1 LYLKYLSLKGFKS
14 FADAVRVQLSPGLTV
29 VVGPNGSGK
38 SNVVDALAWVL
49 GAQSPKQLRSTK
61 MEDVIFAGSANRP
74 ALGRAEVALVF
85 DNADGKLALPSAEV
99 AIARR
104 LFRSGESDY
113 QLNGGSCRLIDL
125 VELLS
130 DAGVGKTQHIIISQ
144 GEVDD
149 IVNSKVEER
158 RFVLEEAAGI
168 LKFKR
173 RRERAEKRMA
183 EADDDL
189 EKVAQ
194 IIKDV
199 KRQIRPL
206 ERQAE
211 SARRRAS
218 LLERHRALS
227 LWIAQIELS
236 DLKARFEAAE
246 RLQLQLIGR
255 QTELE
260 GSFEE
265 AQTERAQLP
274 EGPTTPRDDLDR
286 LLRRADNLRERIEG
300 LTLSQRE
307 RLVLLEERQ
316 GELVD
321 QAQRPALDERVI
333 RARQRLG
340 TLADAEEK
348 LTLRHEALAAQE
360 RELDGTVLED
370 LSSIEE
376 LLGAARVAQGEISA
390 RLKESRA
397 AVEHARRSSVEGQTR
412 RVRIDEERRSRAQ
425 TIDEEIH
432 AREILR
438 RERET
443 LLVEMAS
450 LESERDDIAGEIT
463 RADEQLGEARAEEA
477 AVSGELASLDRLVVE
492 SRQGAVKE
500 TLLGTPGF
508 LGLLIDLVQID
519 EGYEF
524 AVEAAFGGRGYAAQV
539 RDLESAFV
547 GFRRMHDAAH
557 AGTINVLDAFEE
569 RPGTARREGLDYLID
584 HVRPLGEDAEL
595 HRVIA
600 AILAHVVV
608 VPFDDAPALI
618 RRAPELV
625 VVSLEGRKLSRSELS
640 IPTHGSQ
647 VAKVRRERIEAR
659 KRAAS
664 ELVASARTNHGRLNE
679 RLKMLD
685 QELASRR
692 RRIDQV
698 DRETERRESNERHH
712 REILARL
719 DEELAE
725 LAGRM
730 ISPEQ
735 ITEREEAAS
744 QVQQQLDAQEASTR
758 ALEAELGRIR
768 GVHESHRQR
777 VAALIELRHQV
788 DLEATEL
795 QSSLAAARLE
805 YDQALRALGDHDR
818 RVDEEAQ
825 LRVDLDER
833 IARTRTLGEELVAEH
848 HRVHAL
854 AGELRGRLSRR
865 EAEERAIATRIEVL
879 DRKLAGL
886 RAEQDSVRERIA
898 AANVE
903 LATSRTRYEATLENH
918 LRYLETTEEM
928 ILGALPIEGVPLT
941 QAHDALARLDRE
953 LAQVGE
959 VNAFAESEL
968 AELNERLSFLER
980 QSSDVRTSRHEI
992 RQVIDEIDREM
1003 KEVFLGTLEDVSA
1016 SFAVLFDRLFPGGSG
1031 SLRLSDPED
1040 PMNCGI
1046 ELDIDLPTKKVRRL
1060 SLLSGGE
1067 RSLVGLAFLF
1077 AVFRARPAPFVVL
1090 DEVEA
1095 ALDDRNLSAFVRLVE
1110 EFRATT
1116 QLIIITHQKRTME
1129 VADVLVGVSVGPD
1142 GSSRLVREDISS
1154 YLPLG

>member
-1 LYLKYLSLKGFKS
+1 MYLKYLSLKGFKS

-74 ALGRAEVALVF
+74 ALGRAEVGLVF

-113 QLNGGSCRLIDL
+113 QLNGSSCRLIDL

-183 EADDDL
+183 EADEDL
-189 EKVAQ
+189 EKVSQ

-211 SARRRAS
+211 SARRRSS

-227 LWIAQIELS
+227 LWIAQLELS

-246 RLQLQLIGR
+246 RLQLQLLQR
-255 QTELE
+255 NTELE
-260 GSFEE
+260 ASV
-265 AQTERAQLP
+265 AQAESERAQLP
-274 EGPTTPRDDLDR
+274 AASSIPRDDLDQ
-286 LLRRADNLRERIEG
+286 LLRRAENLRERLEG
-300 LTLSQRE
+300 LALARRE
-307 RLVLLEERQ
+307 RLALLLERQ
-316 GELVD
+316 RELVD
-321 QAQRPALDERVI
+321 RGQRPALDDRVLK
-333 RARQRLG
+333 ARQRLSA
-340 TLADAEEK
+340 LAEAEEK
-348 LTLRHEALAAQE
+348 LSLRHSALTEQE
-360 RELDGTVLED
+360 QLLEGIA
-370 LSSIEE
+370 LEEVEPIEE
-376 LLGAARVAQGEISA
+376 SLGAARLAQGEIHA
-390 RLKESRA
+390 RLRESRA
-397 AVEHARRSSVEGQTR
+397 ALELARRNSEESQTR
-412 RVRIDEERRSRAQ
+412 RARIDEERHTRTQSIEKELLSRELLRGERDTLVVEVASL
-425 TIDEEIH
+425 DAEHEEVV
-432 AREILR
+432 REI
-438 RERET
+438 EI
-443 LLVEMAS
+443 A
-450 LESERDDIAGEIT
+450 DDRVA
-463 RADEQLGEARAEEA
+463 EARAEEA
-477 AVSGELASLDRLVVE
+477 AVTGELASLDRLVVE

-500 TLLGTPGF
+500 TLRGTPGF

-519 EGYEF
+519 DGYEF

-547 GFRRMHDAAH
+547 GFQRMHDAAH
-557 AGTINVLDAFEE
+557 AGTINVLDAHEE
-569 RPGTARREGLDYLID
+569 RGSLGRREGLDYLVD
-584 HVRPLGEDAEL
+584 HVRPLSEYAEL
-595 HRVIA
+595 EQTITGL
-600 AILAHVVV
+600 LANVVV
-608 VPFDDAPALI
+608 VPFDEAHALI
-618 RRAPELV
+618 RRAPELI

-659 KRAAS
+659 KR
-664 ELVASARTNHGRLNE
+664 VASDRVGSARASQAALIE
-679 RLKMLD
+679 RRRVL
-685 QELASRR
+685 EGEIANRR
-692 RRIDQV
+692 RRIDQA
-698 DRETERRESNERHH
+698 DREIERQESNERHH

-719 DEELAE
+719 DQELSDLDE
-725 LAGRM
+725 RM
-730 ISPEQ
+730 VSAEQ
-735 ITEREEAAS
+735 IAQREMAFAQAEH
-744 QVQQQLDAQEASTR
+744 QLAAQEATTR
-758 ALEAELGRIR
+758 ALEAELARVR
-768 GVHESHRQR
+768 SVHESHRQR
-777 VAALIELRHQV
+777 VAALIELRHQI
-788 DLEATEL
+788 DLEASEL
-795 QSSLAAARLE
+795 QSALAAARLE
-805 YDQALRALGDHDR
+805 FDQATSALGDHDR
-818 RVDEEAQ
+818 RVDEESQ
-825 LRVDLDER
+825 LRDDLDQR
-833 IARTRTLGEELVAEH
+833 IART
-848 HRVHAL
+848 HAL
-854 AGELRGRLSRR
+854 GDELASELALVTSVASEFAHRLSRR
-865 EAEERAIATRIEVL
+865 DAEARAIVARIDAL
-879 DRKLAGL
+879 DQVLAGL
-886 RAEQDSVRERIA
+886 KEEHESVRERIA

-918 LRYLETTEEM
+918 LRYLETTEEA
-928 ILGALPIEGVPLT
+928 IFGALPIEGVPVT

-959 VNAFAESEL
+959 VNAFAETEL
-968 AELNERLSFLER
+968 VELNERLRFLEG
-980 QSSDVRTSRHEI
+980 QSADVRTSRHEI

-1003 KEVFLGTLEDVSA
+1003 KEVFLATLDDVSA
-1016 SFAVLFDRLFPGGSG
+1016 SFAVLFDRLFPGGTG
-1031 SLRLSDPED
+1031 SLRLSDPEY